1 MIHVSHLLV
10 LSAPQFVRSRL
21 CSAYTA
27 QGHRQCPVG
36 RIGRQAD

>member
-27 QGHRQCPVG
+27 QGHRRCPVG
-36 RIGRQAD
+36 RVQARAD